1 MAPDSHSSMS
11 FENTSPPQSVPSV
24 EGFISG
30 SSSIYPSAESPSS
43 TEGVAP
49 IRTSLKTTAIDEAT
63 KLAPPGPGPTP
74 GQSKAVGP
82 PESTG
87 PTAVQPGLIPGK
99 PGGLSGPPPP
109 DGRFFNNPLTIRTIM
124 TGTGDGYRSPE
135 PPSRL
140 GSLSPVHHAHKDRPI
155 IPGLDQSGM
164 VTERFGQ
171 SSGPQPVTTKSTNDP
186 SLRTE
191 PRHGPPPP
199 SSNSSVLPVEL
210 MAYNDLMVNIGTAQ
224 YLGTEMRE
232 PGPPPFAHPPILV
245 NDGGGVSAP
254 GPSTNGYQW
263 QDSSNSGMHESP
275 PMASSFGYP
284 LQGQSYREVGQAST
298 QQTPAGC
305 GGQWPT
311 RGITDYK

>member
-11 FENTSPPQSVPSV
+11 SENTFSPQSVPSV
-24 EGFISG
+24 ERSTSG
-30 SSSIYPSAESPSS
+30 SSSIYPSAGSPRS

-49 IRTSLKTTAIDEAT
+49 VRTSSKITAIDKAT
-63 KLAPPGPGPTP
+63 QLAPPGPEPIPGP
-74 GQSKAVGP
+74 SKAVGP
-82 PESTG
+82 LETTG

-99 PGGLSGPPPP
+99 PGGLNGPPPP
-109 DGRFFNNPLTIRTIM
+109 DRRFFNNPLTIRTIM

-140 GSLSPVHHAHKDRPI
+140 GSLSPLHHAHKDRPI
-155 IPGLDQSGM
+155 MPGLEQSGM

-171 SSGPQPVTTKSTNDP
+171 SSGPQPVATQSTNDP
-186 SLRTE
+186 GLRTE
-191 PRHGPPPP
+191 PRYGPPPP

-232 PGPPPFAHPPILV
+232 PGPPPFAHPPMLV
-245 NDGGGVSAP
+245 NDCGGVSAP

-263 QDSSNSGMHESP
+263 QDFSNSAMHESP
-275 PMASSFGYP
+275 QMVSSFEYP
-284 LQGQSYREVGQAST
+284 LQGQPYREAGQAST